1 MVVVRNTERVGSI
14 GSKLYLFI
22 HFIYKT
28 TEMQQPYTSHC
39 HGSATYTSQSR
50 DSVMLSTAVGL
61 TYVRLNVVMT
71 ARTKYKY
78 QC

>member
-39 HGSATYTSQSR
+39 HGSATFECCN
-50 DSVMLSTAVGL
+50 DSAYKIQIPVLSSH
-61 TYVRLNVVMT
+61 
-71 ARTKYKY
+71 
-78 QC
+78 C